1 MKTIVS
7 FLRPQSAAVLV
18 ELARR
23 GWTSFAW
30 LTTPG
35 DAVLEQLTILGANG
49 TNLTVDAARAG
60 QHPAEADER
69 AARLGPI
76 IDRTIAPLG
85 ASRGRVAEVAAAV
98 RATYRTN
105 IENSMQVVDSLDAVH
120 AGGGV
125 AAIVLA
131 ETESHF
137 GRVSARWARSRGVP
151 VFMVAHGA
159 NLNRYYTC
167 TAGVEADRTFV
178 YGERGMDALLDDGMA
193 RENLTVSG
201 NPDWDGYAERRAAKS
216 IAREE
221 IVTAAGFAPDA
232 PIVLLVTTWA
242 AKLSAFGDPTLQERV
257 ARTVFA
263 ASARLEA
270 TGTRINVLVKMRRF
284 DRMGKPELAA
294 VAASV
299 GLSGFA
305 VNSGEM
311 ATPLAAADLVVGY
324 DTSAFV
330 EAMLLD
336 VPSINLWDESSWIF
350 GPPFALTDGLPLLPM
365 DDPDR
370 LAGVMH
376 AALFDAPSR
385 ERLLANAA
393 LRVNALSLPGQGAA
407 ARVADQMAAVLTR

>member
-1 MKTIVS
+1 
-7 FLRPQSAAVLV
+7 
-18 ELARR
+18 
-23 GWTSFAW
+23 
-30 LTTPG
+30 
-35 DAVLEQLTILGANG
+35 
-49 TNLTVDAARAG
+49 
-60 QHPAEADER
+60 
-69 AARLGPI
+69 
-76 IDRTIAPLG
+76 
-85 ASRGRVAEVAAAV
+85 VAAAV